1 MSYNRW
7 TENKLLWTLIFEN
20 LKVCVFLRSV
30 GCVCAPSSSFS
41 QPWTSPGKGSSPWQR
56 KGGVES
62 NRAPSPILCG
72 HGWVQARPDLLGTH
86 MAAGTSSLRQRDRV
100 SRAPHRQKERMENEG
115 MNHCFSAL
123 WQKWVL
129 CVLDVEKRDS
139 ASEETWWGGLIL
151 RLKTTSIRT
160 HIVPAV
166 LFIHSLQK
174 KNNKNFVES
183 NVLVCRL

>member
-139 ASEETWWGGLIL
+139 ASEETWWGGWFYDWKQHQYVHIL
-151 RLKTTSIRT
+151 FQQFC
-160 HIVPAV
+160 
-166 LFIHSLQK
+166 LFIHCK
-174 KNNKNFVES
+174 KRTIKTLLNPMF
-183 NVLVCRL
+183 